1 MLGKTELTKAC
12 CRAFPPLLV
21 QLRSVVYNA
30 SGTANVTSQ
39 HLLWNKQQIVSRLH
53 FISRGCLA
61 RDQNAAGVRISAIIL
76 APVPVS
82 CNPKAP
88 EKYPCMGNSEV
99 MTLQAAHCFFCLFV
113 ITLFIYLSI
122 NYSSS
127 VVFSPVQQ
135 FSVAQCLASP
145 SPLCA
150 VHLCVPYMPPVLP
163 SVCVLFL
170 LRCAVYTLQSNQM
183 YADHRNLHVLL
194 FEASQQSSLLFS
206 SCLTVTLIA
215 LSSQSVGVQELA
227 ASWHS
232 CWRHTLESIFC
243 HDVQNKHLLQCSCL
257 SSACSCYYFCLQFNK
272 FS

>member
-39 HLLWNKQQIVSRLH
+39 HSLWNKQQIVSRLH

-99 MTLQAAHCFFCLFV
+99 MTLQAAHCFFLFV
-113 ITLFIYLSI
+113 CYYSVYLFVYKLFFICSVQSCAAVLCCAVPCQPFPSLCCAPVCPVYASSAPISLCSLS
-122 NYSSS
+122 
-127 VVFSPVQQ
+127 
-135 FSVAQCLASP
+135 
-145 SPLCA
+145 SPLCCVHPA
-150 VHLCVPYMPPVLP
+150 V
-163 SVCVLFL
+163 
-170 LRCAVYTLQSNQM
+170 
-183 YADHRNLHVLL
+183 
-194 FEASQQSSLLFS
+194 
-206 SCLTVTLIA
+206 
-215 LSSQSVGVQELA
+215 
-227 ASWHS
+227 
-232 CWRHTLESIFC
+232 
-243 HDVQNKHLLQCSCL
+243 
-257 SSACSCYYFCLQFNK
+257 
-272 FS
+272 